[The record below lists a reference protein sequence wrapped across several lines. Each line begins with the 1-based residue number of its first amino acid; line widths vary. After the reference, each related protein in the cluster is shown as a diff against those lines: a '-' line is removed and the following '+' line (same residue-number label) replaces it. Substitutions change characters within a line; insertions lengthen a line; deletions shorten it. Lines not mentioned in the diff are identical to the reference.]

1 MITIKSFAAIDIGS
15 NAMRLLVSN
24 IVEQEGKDTQFNK
37 SSLVRVPIRLGQD
50 VFTVGEISDEN
61 IDRMI
66 DAMKAYKLLMKV
78 HKVERY
84 KACATSAM
92 READNNR
99 DIVEIIQQEADI
111 QIDII
116 DGKKEA
122 AIIASS
128 DLKEYIATDK
138 TYLYVDVGGG
148 STEFS
153 LFSNGKIIAS
163 KSFKN
168 GTVRM
173 LNNMVNEIVWVE
185 IEKWI
190 KLNTAPFE
198 DITMI
203 GSGGNINKLF
213 KMTGK
218 QQDKPLTFLGLNA
231 QYAMLNKMTYD
242 QRISELAL
250 NPDRADVIIPATK
263 IYLNA
268 MKWSGARHLYE
279 PKIGLSDGIVKA
291 MYYGRIKTSKSKV
304 FRNNSKFGLISFK
317 RLNLSCG
324 VKARLFSIFSLT
336 TNSISMSWL

>member
-1 MITIKSFAAIDIGS
+1 MITIKRYAAIDIGS

-61 IDRMI
+61 IERMI

-78 HKVERY
+78 HRVEQY

-92 READNNR
+92 READNSR
-99 DIVEIIQQEADI
+99 EIIEIIYREAGI
-111 QIDII
+111 EIEII

-173 LNNMVNEIVWVE
+173 LNNMVNEVVWVE

-190 KLNTAPFE
+190 KLNTAPF
-198 DITMI
+198 DDVTMI

-218 QQDKPLTFLGLNA
+218 QQDKPLTYLGLNA

-242 QRISELAL
+242 ERISELAL

-268 MKWSGARHLYE
+268 MKWSGARHLYV

-291 MYYGRIKTSKSKV
+291 MYYGRI
-304 FRNNSKFGLISFK
+304 
-317 RLNLSCG
+317 
-324 VKARLFSIFSLT
+324 
-336 TNSISMSWL
+336 